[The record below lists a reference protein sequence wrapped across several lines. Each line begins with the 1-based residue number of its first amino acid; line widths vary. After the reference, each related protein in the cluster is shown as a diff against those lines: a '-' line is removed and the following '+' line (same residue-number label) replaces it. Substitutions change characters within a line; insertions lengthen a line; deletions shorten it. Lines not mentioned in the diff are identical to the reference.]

1 MKNLILAVF
10 IALSLS
16 LNAFATVNINT
27 ATKAELQT
35 LKGIGANKADAI
47 IQYRKDHG
55 NFKSVNDLSHV
66 KGLGPKII
74 KKIMKDA
81 TVSGKTTL
89 NSKEMAKKDAKK
101 ASKK

>member
-89 NSKEMAKKDAKK
+89 NSKEMAKKDAMK

>member
-16 LNAFATVNINT
+16 LNAFATVIINT

-81 TVSGKTTL
+81 TISGKTTL

>member
-81 TVSGKTTL
+81 TISGKTTL

>member
-1 MKNLILAVF
+1 MKNLILAVY

-81 TVSGKTTL
+81 TISGKTTL

>member
-1 MKNLILAVF
+1 
-10 IALSLS
+10 
-16 LNAFATVNINT
+16 
-27 ATKAELQT
+27 LQT

-81 TVSGKTTL
+81 TISGKTTL

>member
-81 TVSGKTTL
+81 TISGKTTL
-89 NSKEMAKKDAKK
+89 NIKEMAKKDAKK

>member
-89 NSKEMAKKDAKK
+89 NIKEMAKKDAKK